1 MVQSVETIALRPLS
15 SATEALLLDVSKAC
29 FDAVLAAM
37 KPGIAYADLIAL
49 WEKSA
54 TGAEYQAGR
63 TMGHGLGLGQDEP
76 ADNPRRKG
84 CRCSGRRGRLLRT

>member
-1 MVQSVETIALRPLS
+1 MVEAEAKSFGYMAQSVETIALRPLF
-15 SATEALLLDVSKAC
+15 AARKHYLLDVSKAC

-54 TGAEYQAGR
+54 TGAESISPGGPWA
-63 TMGHGLGLGQDEP
+63 TVS
-76 ADNPRRKG
+76 A
-84 CRCSGRRGRLLRT
+84 